1 MWALGFAVLV
11 TVRGRK
17 LKNLGSRGWFE
28 FLVSGLTVVVATA
41 GVVGKS
47 NSDLGLFENLPAD
60 FVATVVVATVV
71 EVVVGVVVVVVVVV
85 VVDVVVFACNIL
97 GFGKGFFKITTRRLV
112 VAFFLLPYLIFL
124 TSQLS
129 PDPDRKSFVSLKRLS
144 VFATVR
150 STFKEALTL
159 GHFSLG
165 LVRLPAN
172 IEQFW

>member
-28 FLVSGLTVVVATA
+28 FLVTGLTVVVVVATA

-71 EVVVGVVVVVVVVV
+71 EVVVGVVVVVVVVDVV

-112 VAFFLLPYLIFL
+112 VAFFCFLI
-124 TSQLS
+124 
-129 PDPDRKSFVSLKRLS
+129 
-144 VFATVR
+144 
-150 STFKEALTL
+150 
-159 GHFSLG
+159 
-165 LVRLPAN
+165 
-172 IEQFW
+172 